1 MAGIPSPAQSLQR
14 SATPPAVPT
23 GPQTNYIVPLSVL
36 TTLFLMWGGLTSLN
50 DVLIPHLKN
59 IFSLNYAGAMDV
71 QLYFFGAYGVMSIP
85 AGWFVKKI
93 GFKKGIIVGLGIAAL
108 GCLLFYPAA
117 SVRLMGMFKAAVFVL
132 ATGIVILQVAANP
145 FVAVLGRPE
154 TASSRLTL
162 TQAFNS
168 FATWSFPTF
177 IGPIILAVAGLA
189 PEELAK
195 LTPAALQAKE
205 ASAIQFPYVGLA
217 VALALLSVIVWR
229 SKLPK
234 IDTATTTASTAS
246 TSAGDRGSAWRYR
259 HLVLGAVGIF
269 IYVGAEVAIGSL
281 LVNYFKEPYTLGLP
295 ENKGTKVMAWYWL
308 CAMIGR
314 FIGSYT
320 LRKFRPGRLLAIHAV
335 VASLLVV
342 TSTFTTGYVAV
353 GSIIAVGL
361 FNSIMF
367 PTIFTLAID
376 GLGRHTEQGSGI
388 LCAAILG
395 GAVIPK
401 LQGMFAD
408 SAGLHISFLLPAV
421 CYLYIAWYGLKGHA
435 TDARKPGVAAA

>member
-1 MAGIPSPAQSLQR
+1 
-14 SATPPAVPT
+14 
-23 GPQTNYIVPLSVL
+23 
-36 TTLFLMWGGLTSLN
+36 
-50 DVLIPHLKN
+50 
-59 IFSLNYAGAMDV
+59 
-71 QLYFFGAYGVMSIP
+71 
-85 AGWFVKKI
+85 
-93 GFKKGIIVGLGIAAL
+93 
-108 GCLLFYPAA
+108 
-117 SVRLMGMFKAAVFVL
+117 
-132 ATGIVILQVAANP
+132 
-145 FVAVLGRPE
+145 
-154 TASSRLTL
+154 
-162 TQAFNS
+162 
-168 FATWSFPTF
+168 
-177 IGPIILAVAGLA
+177 
-189 PEELAK
+189 
-195 LTPAALQAKE
+195 
-205 ASAIQFPYVGLA
+205 
-217 VALALLSVIVWR
+217 VIVWR